1 MNKSGRKKKRDDRGS
16 WEDEGLNEAKRL
28 NIADNNE
35 PSLAELKEMLTDIQ
49 TKVTNIQL
57 ENLNLKEDLIQL
69 RAAFQSQ
76 KRDLEK
82 LKTTLETTTKT
93 NVALQQELQSA
104 KKSLKEEIE
113 EKERLSEGLDDLEQY
128 TRKNALEIH
137 GVPENL
143 YSTTEEVVIKLGETL
158 NVSIS
163 PEDIEI
169 SHKLNAPNKPIIV
182 KFLSHKVKSK
192 LYKKRVELKNFNVSD
207 LFPTSGYATAIG
219 RGNRIFLNENLTAYR
234 RSIVKKANKMRKD
247 NLLVSVWTIDG
258 KVFVKTSPSGEAVRV
273 YSLEDLDSL

>member
-1 MNKSGRKKKRDDRGS
+1 MIDRSGKLTCTKLPSEVVWIHLTRKRACVDPTESDVFFEAEQYSDLYTDISSNWKPFNPLHDYLSTCKKRIKKRMNKSGRKKKRDDRGS
-16 WEDEGLNEAKRL
+16 WEDEGLNEAKTL
-28 NIADNNE
+28 NMADNNE

-93 NVALQQELQSA
+93 NIALQQELQSA
-104 KKSLKEEIE
+104 GKSLKEEIE

-143 YSTTEEVVIKLGETL
+143 HSTTEEVVIKLGET
-158 NVSIS
+158 
-163 PEDIEI
+163 
-169 SHKLNAPNKPIIV
+169 
-182 KFLSHKVKSK
+182 
-192 LYKKRVELKNFNVSD
+192 
-207 LFPTSGYATAIG
+207 
-219 RGNRIFLNENLTAYR
+219 
-234 RSIVKKANKMRKD
+234 
-247 NLLVSVWTIDG
+247 
-258 KVFVKTSPSGEAVRV
+258 
-273 YSLEDLDSL
+273 